1 MSDAWISTDILRL
14 LIPLILFVKFKS
26 SVILLQYDYQS
37 ALEYNTPVSYV
48 FEDYSRF
55 DLRNS
60 LNILYGEDS
69 VYALT
74 YQQNI
79 IIYSYSVQRF
89 SKFNLSMD
97 VYRGANCYVPFVVMY
112 GQSISTKCVS

>member
-1 MSDAWISTDILRL
+1 MHGYQQISLILRL
-14 LIPLILFVKFKS
+14 LIPLTLFVKFKS

-37 ALEYNTPVSYV
+37 ALEYKTVSYV

-60 LNILYGEDS
+60 MNILYDEDS

-79 IIYSYSVQRF
+79 IICSYSVQRF
-89 SKFNLSMD
+89 SKFNFSRD
-97 VYRGANCYVPFVVMY
+97 VYRGANCFVPFLGMY
-112 GQSISTKCVS
+112 G

>member
-1 MSDAWISTDILRL
+1 MS
-14 LIPLILFVKFKS
+14 
-26 SVILLQYDYQS
+26 
-37 ALEYNTPVSYV
+37 EYKTPVSYV

-60 LNILYGEDS
+60 MNILYDQDS

-74 YQQNI
+74 YQQNRI
-79 IIYSYSVQRF
+79 ICSFSVQRF

-97 VYRGANCYVPFVVMY
+97 VYRGANCYVPFLGMY
-112 GQSISTKCVS
+112 GLSNKCVS